1 MKQFELTLRTFL
13 IILATILTLHYA
25 KTVPLKTILII
36 FAVSIVVT
44 LINLLVFRLLE
55 IDGE

>member
-1 MKQFELTLRTFL
+1 MKYFELTLRTFL
-13 IILATILTLHYA
+13 IILATILTLQYA

-36 FAVSIVVT
+36 FAISVVVT
-44 LINLLVFRLLE
+44 LINILIFRLLE